1 MARYF
6 WRKEKEEMKRA
17 KKKSGIRETIES
29 ILIAV
34 VLALVL
40 RASVVQGYHV
50 PTGSME
56 NTILQG
62 DVFLGNKFLYGI
74 RIPMT
79 DIRLPAIR
87 DPKPGDIVIF
97 QSLEEPSKNFVK
109 RCVAV
114 GGQTVEIR
122 DKALYVDGKRSPLP
136 ETGKFEDRRILRGTR
151 SLRDNYGPVTVPP
164 EHFFMM
170 GDNRDNSYDSRYW
183 GPVPKKNIL
192 AKATILYF
200 SWDKEVPLWDI
211 AHKIRWGRIAHIL

>member
-1 MARYF
+1 MALHF
-6 WRKEKEEMKRA
+6 WRKEKLDARRA

-29 ILIAV
+29 ILLAV

-56 NTILQG
+56 DTILKG
-62 DVFLGNKFLYGI
+62 DVFLGNKFLYGV
-74 RIPMT
+74 RIPLT
-79 DIRLPAIR
+79 DMRLPAIR

-97 QSLEEPSKNFVK
+97 RSVEEPSKNLVK

-122 DKALYVDGKRSPLP
+122 DKVLYVDGKRSSLP
-136 ETGKFEDRRILRGTR
+136 EKGKFVDRRILPGTM

-183 GPVPKKNIL
+183 GTVPKKNIL

-200 SWDKEVPLWDI
+200 SWDKQAPLWDI
-211 AHKIRWGRIAHIL
+211 THKIRWGRIAHLL

>member
-1 MARYF
+1 
-6 WRKEKEEMKRA
+6 
-17 KKKSGIRETIES
+17 
-29 ILIAV
+29 
-34 VLALVL
+34 
-40 RASVVQGYHV
+40 
-50 PTGSME
+50 ME
-56 NTILQG
+56 DTILKG

-79 DIRLPAIR
+79 DMRLPAIR
-87 DPKPGDIVIF
+87 NPKPGDIVIF
-97 QSLEEPSKNFVK
+97 RSLEEPSKNLVK

-122 DKALYVDGKRSPLP
+122 DKALYVDGKRAPFP
-136 ETGKFEDRRILRGTR
+136 EAGKFEDRRILQGTR

-170 GDNRDNSYDSRYW
+170 GVNRVNSYDSRYW

-200 SWDKEVPLWDI
+200 SWDKQVPLWDI
-211 AHKIRWGRIAHIL
+211 AHKIRWGRIAHLL